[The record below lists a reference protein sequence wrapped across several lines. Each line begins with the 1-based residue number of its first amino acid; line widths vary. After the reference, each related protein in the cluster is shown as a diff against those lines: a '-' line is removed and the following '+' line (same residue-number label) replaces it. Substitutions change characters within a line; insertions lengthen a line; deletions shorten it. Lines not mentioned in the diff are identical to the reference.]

1 MVYMLQCGIK
11 SPRATQR
18 LVCNPGV
25 VSKTLTCIYDC
36 AAVNWLRIKLTNLR
50 RHAPRMNPG
59 CTKPSTLGVI
69 ILRILLLP
77 GDCTVYLSFT
87 SLWLASCE
95 RNQLAVFAFW
105 KCQVGLLFFR
115 HILGNCL
122 AIIPGTKVRH
132 D

>member
-50 RHAPRMNPG
+50 RHAPRVKPG
-59 CTKPSTLGVI
+59 LHKAVHVARDYIQALCFARGLF
-69 ILRILLLP
+69 
-77 GDCTVYLSFT
+77 SFPEF
-87 SLWLASCE
+87 C
-95 RNQLAVFAFW
+95 F
-105 KCQVGLLFFR
+105 
-115 HILGNCL
+115 
-122 AIIPGTKVRH
+122 

>member
-59 CTKPSTLGVI
+59 CTKPSTLRVI
-69 ILRILLLP
+69 IFRLSVLQGAYSVFLNFALTKFCNLFVQSAREFCIFLVP
-77 GDCTVYLSFT
+77 GG
-87 SLWLASCE
+87 A
-95 RNQLAVFAFW
+95 FAI
-105 KCQVGLLFFR
+105 KALFR
-115 HILGNCL
+115 
-122 AIIPGTKVRH
+122 
-132 D
+132 